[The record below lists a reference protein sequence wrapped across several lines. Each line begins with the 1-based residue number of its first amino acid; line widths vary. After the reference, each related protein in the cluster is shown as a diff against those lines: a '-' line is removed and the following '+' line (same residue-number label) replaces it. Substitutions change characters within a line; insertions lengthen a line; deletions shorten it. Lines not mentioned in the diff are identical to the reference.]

1 VNKESLRLIV
11 IRNLKE
17 LLLDNTYVQ
26 GSLYSN
32 PKGRA
37 EVFFIIRFNNRDQ

>member
-17 LLLDNTYVQ
+17 LLPDNTHVQ
-26 GSLYSN
+26 GLLYSN
-32 PKGRA
+32 LKSGA
-37 EVFFIIRFNNRDQ
+37 EVFFVIRFNNRDQ